1 MSVQKKSQWK
11 KVVSVT
17 AIIMLLV
24 SIAAT
29 VAAQDHP
36 LIIWVYDIGTRDSQF
51 GYYDGT
57 SVQTTGPIFEE
68 YDIEG
73 LACLDNTIYGASGR
87 DGRGTSE
94 LYTVQIDVT
103 TQQTTLGKIGDI
115 QTSNQEPFFE
125 VVALSEKVDG
135 SLWGYADMGDRRGI
149 IRIDPTTAVAELVVP
164 ASIKV
169 EGVEWL
175 GDTLWLVGNNHF
187 YTWTLGGQITPAFD
201 LDNNIQIEGL
211 DVVNGLLWIGIHKD
225 NRGVIAIDPNTGTIV
240 PDQGFPGPDDIE
252 SLTFCTPAPV
262 ATATATVEA
271 TPTPTASQTPTLTP
285 TATTTPTATPTATAT
300 PTPTVTPTETI
311 QVLPTSVVLTPTP
324 TLRPPTGEDPVDEP
338 LAPGNNQLY
347 LPLVRR

>member
-11 KVVSVT
+11 KVVSAT

-24 SIAAT
+24 SIAAS

-36 LIIWVYDIGTRDSQF
+36 FIIWVYDIGTRDSQL

-57 SVQTTGPIFEE
+57 SVQSTGPIFEE

-73 LACLDNTIYGASGR
+73 LACLDNTIYGSGGR

-103 TQQTTLGKIGDI
+103 TQQTTLVKIGDI
-115 QTSNQEPFFE
+115 QTSVQEPFFE
-125 VVALSEKVDG
+125 VVALSEKVDDG

-175 GDTLWLVGNNHF
+175 GDTLWMVGNNHF

-201 LDNNIQIEGL
+201 LDSDVQIEAL
-211 DVVNGLLWIGIHKD
+211 DVVDGLLWVGIHKD
-225 NRGVIAIDPNTGTIV
+225 NRGILAIDPSTGTLV
-240 PDQGFPGPDDIE
+240 PDKGFPGPDDIE

-262 ATATATVEA
+262 ATATATVA
-271 TPTPTASQTPTLTP
+271 VTPTATLTPIPTETPTAPPTETPTLTP
-285 TATTTPTATPTATAT
+285 TPTS
-300 PTPTVTPTETI
+300 TPTETPP
-311 QVLPTSVVLTPTP
+311 VLPTSVVLTPTP

-338 LAPGNNQLY
+338 LAPNNSRVY
-347 LPLVRR
+347 LPLVTK

>member
-1 MSVQKKSQWK
+1 MSVQRKSQWK

-36 LIIWVYDIGTRDSQF
+36 FIIWVYDKGVRDSEF

-57 SVQTTGPIFEE
+57 SVQSTGPTFEE

-73 LACLDNTIYGASGR
+73 LACLDNTIYGSGGR

-103 TQQTTLGKIGDI
+103 TKQTTLVKIGDI
-115 QTSNQEPFFE
+115 QTTNQEPFFE
-125 VVALSEKVDG
+125 VVGLSEKVDG

-164 ASIKV
+164 AAIKV
-169 EGVEWL
+169 EGVEWS
-175 GDTLWLVGNNHF
+175 GDTLWLVGDNHF
-187 YTWTLGGQITPAFD
+187 YTWSMGSQITPVFD
-201 LDNNIQIEGL
+201 LNSDVQIEAL
-211 DVVNGLLWIGIHKD
+211 DVVNGLLWVGIHKD
-225 NRGVIAIDPNTGTIV
+225 NRGIIAIDPNTGTIV
-240 PDQGFPGPDDIE
+240 PDQGFPGADDIE
-252 SLTFCTPAPV
+252 SLTFCAPTPV
-262 ATATATVEA
+262 A
-271 TPTPTASQTPTLTP
+271 TPTPTL
-285 TATTTPTATPTATAT
+285 TATPTATLT
-300 PTPTVTPTETI
+300 PTPTETPTETSTPTLTPPTLTPTETPP
-311 QVLPTSVVLTPTP
+311 VLPTSVVVTPTP

-338 LAPGNNQLY
+338 LAPSTQQIF
-347 LPLVRR
+347 LPIVNR

>member
-57 SVQTTGPIFEE
+57 SVQSTGPIFEE

-103 TQQTTLGKIGDI
+103 TQQTTLAKIGDL

-164 ASIKV
+164 ASSKV

-175 GDTLWLVGNNHF
+175 GDTLWLVGDNHF

-201 LDNNIQIEGL
+201 LDSDVQIEGL
-211 DVVNGLLWIGIHKD
+211 DVVDGLLWVGIHKD
-225 NRGVIAIDPNTGTIV
+225 NRGVIAIDPNTGAIV

-262 ATATATVEA
+262 ATATATVEV
-271 TPTPTASQTPTLTP
+271 TS
-285 TATTTPTATPTATAT
+285 TPTATPTATPTQT
-300 PTPTVTPTETI
+300 PTPTVTPTPTPE
-311 QVLPTSVVLTPTP
+311 VLPTSVVLTPTP
-324 TLRPPTGEDPVDEP
+324 TLRPPTSEDPVDEP
-338 LAPGNNQLY
+338 LAPSNNQLY